1 MAGADGLG
9 ELGVESLGVEG
20 LGVEVLCVEGRGVT
34 GFDGVLGLAEGLGET

>member
-9 ELGVESLGVEG
+9 ELGVEG
-20 LGVEVLCVEGRGVT
+20 LGVEGRGVT

>member
-9 ELGVESLGVEG
+9 ELGVESLG
-20 LGVEVLCVEGRGVT
+20 VEGRGVT